1 MKAVGL
7 TTYGPPEVLRPLVLT
22 VPEPASDEVLVRVR
36 ATSVNP
42 LDCQVRAK
50 TSFVRAK
57 TGFPR
62 VLGFDV
68 SGVVT
73 QVGAAVRLFKPGDE
87 VFGLVDYRRD
97 GADAEYVRVR
107 EAFLHRKPP
116 SLSHEAAA
124 AVPLAALTALQALR
138 LKGRMRSGDRVLI
151 VGATGGVGHFAVQVA
166 KAYGAEVAALCR
178 GPQADFVRGLGADA
192 VFASDGGGVPEGERF
207 EVIFDTVGA
216 WSWGAARRH
225 LTRTG
230 RYVSTHRDVVGLLEA
245 RLKRLAFIRE
255 RCLFVIVVPDPHG
268 LKYLYELIEAGRLRP
283 VVQRVYPLDALAEAH
298 RESEAGHVVGK
309 LVVAVPEG
317 PESEAGKAMAEPAG
331 P

>member
-7 TTYGPPEVLRPLVLT
+7 STYGPPEVLRPLVLT
-22 VPEPASDEVLVRVR
+22 VPEPGSDEVLVRVR

-73 QVGAAVRLFKPGDE
+73 GVGPAARLFKPGDE
-87 VFGLVDYRRD
+87 VFGLVDYRVD
-97 GADAEYVRVR
+97 GANAEYLRVR
-107 EAFLHRKPP
+107 EAFLHKKPP
-116 SLSHEAAA
+116 SLTHEQAA
-124 AVPLAALTALQALR
+124 AVPLAALAALQGLR
-138 LKGRMRSGDRVLI
+138 LKGRMRAGERVLV
-151 VGATGGVGHFAVQVA
+151 VGATGGVGHFAVQIA

-178 GPQADFVRGLGADA
+178 GAHAAFVRGLGADT
-192 VFASDGGGVPEGERF
+192 VFASDSGGVPAGERF
-207 EVIFDTVGA
+207 DLIFDTVGA
-216 WSWGAARRH
+216 WSWGAARAH
-225 LTRTG
+225 LARRG
-230 RYVSTHRDVVGLLEA
+230 RYVSTHRDVPGLLKARLGRLVGL
-245 RLKRLAFIRE
+245 RE
-255 RCLFVIVVPDPHG
+255 RCLFLIVVPDPHG
-268 LKYLYELIEAGRLRP
+268 LKHLYDLIEAGRLRP
-283 VVQRVYPLDALAEAH
+283 VVQRVYPLEALAEAH

-309 LVVAVPEG
+309 LVVAVAEG
-317 PESEAGKAMAEPAG
+317 PEAGEAGPAG

>member
-7 TTYGPPEVLRPLVLT
+7 STYGPPEVLRPLVLT
-22 VPEPASDEVLVRVR
+22 VPEPGSDEVLVRVR

-87 VFGLVDYRRD
+87 VFGLVDYRVD

-107 EAFLHRKPP
+107 EAFLHIKPP
-116 SLSHEAAA
+116 SLTHEEAA

-138 LKGRMRSGDRVLI
+138 LKGRMKAGDRVLI

-178 GPQADFVRGLGADA
+178 GPQADFVRGLGAA
-192 VFASDGGGVPEGERF
+192 TVFALDAGGVPAGERF
-207 EVIFDTVGA
+207 DLIFDTVGA
-216 WSWGAARRH
+216 WSWAAAKGH
-225 LTRTG
+225 LKRKG
-230 RYVSTHRDVVGLLEA
+230 RYVSTHRDIPGLFKA
-245 RLKRLAFIRE
+245 RLGRLVGIRE
-255 RCLFVIVVPDPHG
+255 RCLWFVVLPDPHG
-268 LKYLYELIEAGRLRP
+268 LKYLYDLIEGGRLRP
-283 VVQRVYPLDALAEAH
+283 VVQKVYALEDLVQAH

-317 PESEAGKAMAEPAG
+317 REAEAGKAMAEPAG